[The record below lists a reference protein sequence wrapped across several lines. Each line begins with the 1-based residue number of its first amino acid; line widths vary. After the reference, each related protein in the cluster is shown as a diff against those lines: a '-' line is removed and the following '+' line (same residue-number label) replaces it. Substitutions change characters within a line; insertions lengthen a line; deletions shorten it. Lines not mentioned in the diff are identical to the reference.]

1 MEHGDKI
8 DDFEHDDIS
17 SDSNEASGA
26 SSDSNGSDND
36 SDNDNDNDNDSDNDS
51 DSRYKIFIDQAGMAL
66 MIRADGTLVSS
77 KDTVEI
83 WQRHQTR
90 NRL

>member
-36 SDNDNDNDNDSDNDS
+36 SDNDNDNDNDNDS

>member
-36 SDNDNDNDNDSDNDS
+36 SDNDNDNDSDNDS

>member
-36 SDNDNDNDNDSDNDS
+36 SDNDNDNDS